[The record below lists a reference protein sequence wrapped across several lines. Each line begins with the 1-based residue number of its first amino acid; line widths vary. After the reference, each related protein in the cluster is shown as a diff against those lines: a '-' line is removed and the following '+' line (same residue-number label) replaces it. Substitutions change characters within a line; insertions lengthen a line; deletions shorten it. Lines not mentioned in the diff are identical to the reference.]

1 MKGMVVNMRNRLS
14 NGLWGLFF
22 ILIGIGFAGNV
33 LFDWNFNLFFP
44 GWWTLFII
52 IPFFISMINQGF
64 RIVPTAGFLIGILL
78 LASYYIDFRFSVW
91 QLIFPAILIFA
102 GIRIM
107 FQNSF
112 RKESQYYEQSIHM
125 DDGKG
130 QNYTGRAD
138 YNAIFSGN
146 KIHVTDTFTG
156 ASLNAVFGGMGLD
169 LRDAII
175 PGNVEITAQAIFG
188 GIDIWVPAGINIK
201 INNVPIFGGV
211 SNKTVDYNPAAP
223 TIYLNSTC
231 MFGGIDIK

>member
-1 MKGMVVNMRNRLS
+1 MVIIMRNRFS

-22 ILIGIGFAGNV
+22 IVIGIGFAGNV

-44 GWWTLFII
+44 GFWTLFII
-52 IPFFISMINQGF
+52 IPFLISIVQQGF
-64 RIVPTAGFLIGILL
+64 RVVPTTGFLIGVLL
-78 LASYYIDFRFSVW
+78 LASYYVNFRFSIW
-91 QLIFPAILIFA
+91 QLIVPAIFIFI

-107 FQNSF
+107 FQNSSRRNSEF
-112 RKESQYYEQSIHM
+112 YEQSIHM
-125 DDGKG
+125 DGGQG

-146 KIHVTDTFTG
+146 KIHVVDTFTG
-156 ASLNAVFGGMGLD
+156 ASLNAVFGGVGLD

-188 GIDIWVPAGINIK
+188 GIDIWVPSGVNVK
-201 INNVPIFGGV
+201 VNNVPVFGGV
-211 SNKTVDYNPAAP
+211 SNKTVSNNPAAP